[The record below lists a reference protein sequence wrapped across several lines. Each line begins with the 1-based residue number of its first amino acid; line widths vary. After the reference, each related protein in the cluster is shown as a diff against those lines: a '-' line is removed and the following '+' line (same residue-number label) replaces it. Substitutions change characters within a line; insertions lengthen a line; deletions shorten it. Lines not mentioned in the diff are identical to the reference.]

1 MPATMILGKE
11 KIIPII
17 AISLLLVGTSSAI
30 YVNETQ
36 IDKVTIAID
45 GIDYTIDQIFAIGT
59 IKTINTDDGKKT
71 GIALDDLMYKVN
83 INCPDCSSYTI
94 KGSDN
99 YQQTVDWDILKTGV
113 LTDYREVFFPDTAHY
128 LWVKNIVE
136 IEVNNT

>member
-17 AISLLLVGTSSAI
+17 AMSLLLVGTSSAI

-36 IDKVTIAID
+36 IDKETIAIN
-45 GIDYTIDQIFAIGT
+45 GSEYTVDQLFKIGT
-59 IKTINTDDGKKT
+59 IKTIETDDGKKT
-71 GIALDDLMYKVN
+71 GVALEELMYKFN
-83 INCPDCSSYTI
+83 INCPECSSYTI

-99 YQQTVDWDILKTGV
+99 YQQTVDWDIMKTGV
-113 LTDYREVFFPDTAHY
+113 LTDYRNIFFPHTAHY

-136 IEVNNT
+136 IEVN